1 MVLWRTGLA
10 TDLVLRSSQIDRSEE
25 AGRVGCRGQSEVGRP
40 LKSRWG
46 EGCRWLEPVP
56 GHGRERG
63 SSPQP
68 VASTLPHEERLTSP
82 TEAESPSM
90 SVEPPTMKRPKPVK
104 RRAPPSSTVTI
115 RDPEKG
121 PGSGNGGA
129 KPGKVSNG
137 GRRAGRSFARKSS
150 WDKG

>member
-1 MVLWRTGLA
+1 M
-10 TDLVLRSSQIDRSEE
+10 DLVLRSSQIDRSEE
-25 AGRVGCRGQSEVGRP
+25 AGGVGCRGQSEVGRP

-46 EGCRWLEPVP
+46 EEGCRWLEPVP

-63 SSPQP
+63 SSPPQP
-68 VASTLPHEERLTSP
+68 VASTLPHEETGFPNRGRVSHH
-82 TEAESPSM
+82 ERGA
-90 SVEPPTMKRPKPVK
+90 PTMKRPKPVK
-104 RRAPPSSTVTI
+104 RRAPPNSTVTI